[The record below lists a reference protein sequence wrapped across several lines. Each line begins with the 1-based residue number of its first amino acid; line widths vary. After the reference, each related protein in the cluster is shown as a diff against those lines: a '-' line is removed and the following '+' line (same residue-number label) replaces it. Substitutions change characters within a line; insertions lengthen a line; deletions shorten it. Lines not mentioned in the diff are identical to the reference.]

1 MKWYPDKDKLWNDL
15 VFNGVAVVIFLF
27 ITWKAIALLF
37 YNPVDI
43 SNGNFDK
50 DKHLVGT
57 NVSITVDEVYG
68 KQKYTYTTRY
78 KRAGSKVRRNRKV
91 TDYYYYVAVTDK
103 AGETYI
109 LCVKTKENKELAAMD
124 NIFELNKNST
134 SQKLRYNSEVYFE
147 GTLKSIPL
155 NVYGEMQREI
165 RQLGIYANDEELG
178 KHVLPYEL
186 VLVEKNKSKLYLF
199 FGVGFLIIFICSY
212 RAYKRAMKR
221 IAISKK
227 AQYPIVGEDQMKIGK
242 FVVKCSLVS
251 DINEYIINNEDDKAI
266 EELSRR
272 FKLDEDDARIL
283 IADWYAHYK

>member
-1 MKWYPDKDKLWNDL
+1 MKWYPDKDRLWNNL
-15 VFNGVAVVIFLF
+15 VFDGLAVVITIFF
-27 ITWKAIALLF
+27 CWKSIALLF
-37 YNPVDI
+37 YNPADI

-50 DKHLVGT
+50 EKHIVGK

-68 KQKYTYTTRY
+68 KQKYTYNQSYR
-78 KRAGSKVRRNRKV
+78 RPGSKVRRHREV

-103 AGETYI
+103 AGEIYI
-109 LCVKTKENKELAAMD
+109 LCVKTKENKDLAAMD

-134 SQKLRYNSEVYFE
+134 TQKLKYSSEVYFE
-147 GTLKSIPL
+147 GTLKSISI
-155 NVYGEMQREI
+155 NVYSEMQREI
-165 RQLGIYANDEELG
+165 RELGIYASDEELG
-178 KHVLPYEL
+178 KHVLPYQL
-186 VLVEKNKSKLYLF
+186 VLVEKRESKLYLF
-199 FGVGFLIIFICSY
+199 YGIAFLMIFICSY

-227 AQYPIVGEDQMKIGK
+227 VQYPIVGEDQMKIGK
-242 FVVKCSLVS
+242 FVVKCKLVS

-266 EELSRR
+266 EELCRR